1 MKIAARRGRNAKP
14 ERFLA
19 TIMFTDIA
27 GSTEK
32 TVELGDHQ
40 WRRLLDRHN
49 LIVRRELKRFGGREL
64 DTAGDGFFAIFDQ
77 PANGIRCA
85 TAITEQVHALGIDI
99 RAGLHL
105 GEVEV
110 MGEKVGGIAVNIG
123 ARVASKAQAG
133 EVLISSTM
141 RDLVA
146 GSDLRFI
153 ERGEHDLKG
162 VPGTW
167 RLYALDLYRSEETPV
182 LFPGE
187 ITEKPR
193 PHWQRV
199 STLTIAAAVVIAVAV
214 SVVAFT
220 RSSGAA
226 AKLPPGE
233 NTVGVIDTRAGKFV
247 AAVKVGERPQA
258 IAASGGDVWA
268 LNFSDQTVS
277 RIDAGTRT
285 VTRTLSVGG
294 APTGIAIGGGS
305 VWITTGF
312 GQNGGA
318 SGSLLRF
325 NISDNTLSASI
336 PIGDGAD
343 GVVFGGNYVWVTNE
357 VTDSVAR
364 VDPQTNS
371 FVNIAVGPHPQSIA
385 FGAGA
390 VWVANTLSDSVSR
403 IDAITNRVTP
413 ISLRFAPSG
422 IAVTADAVW
431 VTSTQGN
438 ALIRLDPRTNGIVTT
453 ISIGGGPKGVTTSA
467 DGVWV
472 TTERTRMIV
481 RIDPGTN
488 KVDRLLHINGMPDDV
503 VAGSPG
509 IWVTVHGT

>member
-1 MKIAARRGRNAKP
+1 MKIAVGRWRTAKP

-19 TIMFTDIA
+19 TVMFTDIA

-49 LIVRRELKRFGGREL
+49 QIVRRELKRFGGREI

-85 TAITEQVHALGIDI
+85 TAINEQVHALGIDI

-110 MGEKVGGIAVNIG
+110 MGPKVGGIAVNIG
-123 ARVASKAQAG
+123 ARVASKAQGG

-141 RDLVA
+141 RDLVS

-167 RLYALDLYRSEETPV
+167 RLFALDLYRSEETPL

-187 ITEKPR
+187 ITEQLRPR
-193 PHWQRV
+193 WQRA
-199 STLTIAAAVVIAVAV
+199 STIIVAGLVVVAV
-214 SVVAFT
+214 IVATVLFT
-220 RSSGAA
+220 RPKGAA
-226 AKLPPGE
+226 AQLPPGE
-233 NTVGVIDTRAGKFV
+233 NTVGVIDARGGKFV
-247 AAVKVGERPQA
+247 AAIKVGERPQA
-258 IAASGGDVWA
+258 IAASGGDIWA
-268 LNFSDQTVS
+268 LNFADQTVS
-277 RIDAGTRT
+277 RIDARSRT

-312 GQNGGA
+312 GQNGG

-325 NISDNTLSASI
+325 NINDNSLSARI
-336 PIGDGAD
+336 DVGDGAD
-343 GVVFGGNYVWVTNE
+343 GVVFGGDQVWVTNE
-357 VTDSVAR
+357 VSDSVAR

-371 FVNIAVGPHPQSIA
+371 VISIPVGHNPKSIA

-390 VWVANTLSDSVSR
+390 VWVANTLDNSVSR
-403 IDAITNRVTP
+403 VDPTTSHVTR
-413 ISLRFAPSG
+413 ISLRFPPSG
-422 IAVTADAVW
+422 IAATAEAVW
-431 VTSTQGN
+431 VTSASGSS
-438 ALIRLDPRTNGIVTT
+438 LVRIDPRTNGIVTT
-453 ISIGGGPKGVTTSA
+453 ISIDGGPTGVSA
-467 DGVWV
+467 SPEGVWV
-472 TTERTRMIV
+472 TTARTHMAV
-481 RIDPGTN
+481 RIDPRTN
-488 KVDRLLHINGMPDDV
+488 KVDRLLHNNGMPDGV
-503 VAGSPG
+503 AAGSKA
-509 IWVTVHGT
+509 IWVTVHGV

>member
-1 MKIAARRGRNAKP
+1 MKAPFVRRRNVGP

-19 TIMFTDIA
+19 TVMFTDIA

-49 LIVRRELKRFGGREL
+49 LIIRRELKRFGGREI

-77 PANGIRCA
+77 PAAGIRCA
-85 TAITEQVHALGIDI
+85 ASISEQVHPLGIDT

-110 MGEKVGGIAVNIG
+110 MGQKVGGIAVNIG

-146 GSDLRFI
+146 GSDLRFV

-162 VPGTW
+162 VPGSW
-167 RLYALDLYRSEETPV
+167 RLFALDVFRSEEAPI

-187 ITEKPR
+187 IAKEARPR
-193 PHWQRV
+193 WQRA
-199 STLTIAAAVVIAVAV
+199 STLTTAAAIVVAVAV
-214 SVVAFT
+214 AAVLLS
-220 RSSGAA
+220 RPGGAA

-233 NTVGVIDTRAGKFV
+233 NSVGVIDARVGKFV
-247 AAVKVGERPQA
+247 AAIKVGERPQA
-258 IAASGGDVWA
+258 IAAADGNVWA

-277 RIDAGTRT
+277 RIDARTRT
-285 VTRTLSVGG
+285 VSRTLSVGG
-294 APTGIAIGGGS
+294 APTGIAVGGGS

-312 GQNGGA
+312 GQNGGVG
-318 SGSLLRF
+318 GSLLRF
-325 NISDNTLSASI
+325 NVNDNSLAATISV
-336 PIGDGAD
+336 GDGAD
-343 GVVFGGNYVWVTNE
+343 GVVFGGNYAWVTNT

-371 FVNIAVGPHPQSIA
+371 FVSIPVGRNPQSIA

-390 VWVANTLSDSVSR
+390 VWVANTLDDSVSR
-403 IDAITNRVTP
+403 IDPNTSKVSS

-422 IAVTADAVW
+422 IAATADAVW
-431 VTSTQGN
+431 VTSAQGN
-438 ALIRLDPRTNGIVTT
+438 AVVRIDPRTNGIVTT
-453 ISIGGGPKGVTTSA
+453 INIDGGPVGITA
-467 DGVWV
+467 IQGAVWV
-472 TTERTRMIV
+472 TTARKQLVV
-481 RIDPGTN
+481 RIDPRTN
-488 KVDRLLHINGMPDDV
+488 KVDRLLRSHGVPDGV
-503 VAGSPG
+503 VVGSDA